1 MKKIAL
7 LFRNPNKAVPYESAL
22 RQVDLEPVSFIPDTP
37 SAPGSLDDVHGVV
50 LTGGSDIDPAI
61 YGAEPH
67 PENGPS
73 DRPRDDY
80 ESALLR
86 KALARDMPVLVIC
99 RGMQLFNVV
108 RGGTLTQHLPNSDKH
123 RQQTGGVPVH
133 EVELSPPMD
142 SIYGATRMQV
152 NSRHHQAVDRLGEG
166 LLVTARDPEDGVIEG
181 VDLPG
186 AQFAMGVQWH
196 PEDMPDDAVQMRLFR
211 AFAKAAIGASH

>member
-1 MKKIAL
+1 MKTVAL
-7 LFRNPNKAVPYESAL
+7 LFRNPNKALPYQRAL
-22 RQVDLEPVSFIPDTP
+22 RQVDLDPVSFIPD
-37 SAPGSLDDVHGVV
+37 APASLDDVHGLV
-50 LTGGSDIDPAI
+50 LTGGSDVDPAI
-61 YGAEPH
+61 YGADPH

-73 DRPRDDY
+73 DRARDDY

-86 KALARDMPVLVIC
+86 KALARDMPVLAIC

-108 RGGTLTQHLPNSDKH
+108 RGGTLIQHLAAAEKH

-133 EVELSPPMD
+133 EVVLAPPFD

-152 NSRHHQAVDRLGEG
+152 NSRHHQAIDNLGEG

-181 VDLPG
+181 IDVPG

-196 PEDMPDDAVQMRLFR
+196 PEDMLDDPLQMRLFR
-211 AFAKAAIGASH
+211 AFARSV

>member
-1 MKKIAL
+1 
-7 LFRNPNKAVPYESAL
+7 
-22 RQVDLEPVSFIPDTP
+22 VDLDPLSFIPDAP
-37 SAPGSLDDVHGVV
+37 DPPGSLDDVHGLV

-73 DRPRDDY
+73 DRARDDY

-86 KALARDMPVLVIC
+86 KALARDMPVLAIC

-108 RGGTLTQHLPNSDKH
+108 RGGTLIQHLPNSDKH

-133 EVELSPPMD
+133 EVVLSPPFD
-142 SIYGATRMQV
+142 SIYGATRIQV
-152 NSRHHQAVDRLGEG
+152 NSRHHQAIDHLGDRGLREG

-181 VDLPG
+181 IDLPG

-196 PEDMPDDAVQMRLFR
+196 PEDMLEDPIQMRLFR
-211 AFAKAAIGASH
+211 AFARSV

>member
-1 MKKIAL
+1 
-7 LFRNPNKAVPYESAL
+7 
-22 RQVDLEPVSFIPDTP
+22 VDLDPLSFIPDAP
-37 SAPGSLDDVHGVV
+37 DPPGSLDDVHGLV

-73 DRPRDDY
+73 DRARDDY

-86 KALARDMPVLVIC
+86 KALARDMPVLAIC

-108 RGGTLTQHLPNSDKH
+108 RGGTLIQHLPNSDKH

-133 EVELSPPMD
+133 EVVLSPPFD
-142 SIYGATRMQV
+142 SIYGATRIQV
-152 NSRHHQAVDRLGEG
+152 NSRHHQAIDHLGDRGLREG

-181 VDLPG
+181 IDLPG

-196 PEDMPDDAVQMRLFR
+196 PEDMLVDPIQMRLFR
-211 AFAKAAIGASH
+211 AFARSV